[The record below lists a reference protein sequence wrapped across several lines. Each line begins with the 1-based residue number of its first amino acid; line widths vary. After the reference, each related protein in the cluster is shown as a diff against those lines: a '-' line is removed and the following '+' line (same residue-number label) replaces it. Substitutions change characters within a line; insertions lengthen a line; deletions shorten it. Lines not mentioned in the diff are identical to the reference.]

1 VNWDHGALGVQGAW
15 AADEGILD
23 VTLPPF
29 SADNTGA
36 ADATL
41 ALQSALDFARHNYLS
56 VWLPVGEYRVSQS
69 LRALQHPRQS
79 SNGFA
84 GLNLSAN
91 FCFNRYSSWTIRG
104 EVLRSDLHNPA
115 PPAGGGR
122 GRPGRA
128 TLVLPP
134 DTPAFALTEG
144 SETPP
149 LAVLNVSSVNSHFEL
164 EPNVLMNTIV
174 QSIDVV
180 VGGGNPAAVGVRMRG
195 AQGSGLEDIGVFAA
209 SDAFAG
215 VSGVSGSG
223 GAHVNITVV
232 GARFGIDA
240 RDTQPSSSLVNV

>member
-1 VNWDHGALGVQGAW
+1 MNWDHGALGVQGAW

-174 QSIDVV
+174 QSIDATALPTIPLAPSVLELLAGTKQWCGPERDWLHHHLHTLASRCSLRCV
-180 VGGGNPAAVGVRMRG
+180 AVETQHVIVLPAA
-195 AQGSGLEDIGVFAA
+195 AA
-209 SDAFAG
+209 C
-215 VSGVSGSG
+215 
-223 GAHVNITVV
+223 
-232 GARFGIDA
+232 
-240 RDTQPSSSLVNV
+240 